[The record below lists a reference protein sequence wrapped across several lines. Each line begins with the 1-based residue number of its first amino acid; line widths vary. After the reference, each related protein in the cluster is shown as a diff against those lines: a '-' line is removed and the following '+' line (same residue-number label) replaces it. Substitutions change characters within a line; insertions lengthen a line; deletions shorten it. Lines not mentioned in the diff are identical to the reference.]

1 MPRRIA
7 PCRYIMLSRCNLPTS
22 PILIQRSLF
31 LPSRSDCYNN
41 WSWLC
46 DSTEMPDCSDCCG
59 WTMHLRRRL
68 RANSIRTRMSTTTTK
83 MPHQPTIGCKWTVRM
98 PTRVSQNSMG
108 ARMLH
113 SRPNLPLRTNP
124 HRRRLHMPSRSRED
138 KQRYR
143 VPTPDCKL
151 SPSPVQR
158 RNWPMLL
165 PTRTDSR
172 HIRSRMRCRRDF
184 QLLRSPAIRKRSMR
198 MWSRRKSCFLR
209 NWL

>member
-7 PCRYIMLSRCNLPTS
+7 PCRYLMLSRCNLPTS
-22 PILIQRSLF
+22 PILIARSLL

-46 DSTEMPDCSDCCG
+46 DCLEMPDCSDCCG

-68 RANSIRTRMSTTTTK
+68 RGHSIRTRMSTSTTK

-124 HRRRLHMPSRSRED
+124 HWRRLHMPSRSRED
-138 KQRYR
+138 NQRYWM
-143 VPTPDCKL
+143 PSPDCKL

-158 RNWPMLL
+158 IERPMLL

-172 HIRSRMRCRRDF
+172 FIRSRMRCRRDL

-198 MWSRRKSCFLR
+198 MFSRRKSCFLW